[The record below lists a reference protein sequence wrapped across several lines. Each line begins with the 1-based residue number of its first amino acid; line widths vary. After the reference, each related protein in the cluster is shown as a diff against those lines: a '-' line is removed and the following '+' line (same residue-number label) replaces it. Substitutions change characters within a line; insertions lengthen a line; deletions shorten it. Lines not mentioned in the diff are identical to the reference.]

1 MAAATQPM
9 VKEALR
15 QPLKIASRAFAESK
29 YSIYAQMREQAPVC
43 RVKMSG
49 LEMYVVSRH
58 QDCIDIVSDPRLARN
73 RTTATGK
80 KRFPIPLPRSVMAVV
95 LSMIVEDDPEHRRLR
110 NMVNRSF
117 RPSAI
122 EQVSGQVQ
130 GFSTGLLD
138 SIEPRGKVDLL
149 ADYCKPIPSAVIA
162 QIVGVS
168 ESEMPSF
175 QNTVR
180 TLSEG
185 LSGWSFLRS
194 IFWDLRKIS
203 RFMRDLIDR
212 KKSDPGE
219 DILTY
224 LLDEEEEGVRLS
236 EDELLAMLFLLIM
249 AGFETTTH
257 MIGNGVLALLEH
269 PDQLAR
275 LRAEPALID
284 SAVEEMLRF
293 CGPVHGS
300 KQAYAKEDIVLHGV
314 KIPKGA
320 PVIPLWGSANH
331 DPDAFDQPERLDIGR
346 SPNHHLAFGH
356 GSHFCLGSQLAR
368 MEVRIAIQT
377 LLERNPGLRLAVD
390 PAELRLQRMPFW
402 HRYESIP
409 IELG

>member
-1 MAAATQPM
+1 MAPATQAM
-9 VKEALR
+9 GKEALR

-43 RVKMSG
+43 RVKMAG
-49 LEMYVVSRH
+49 LEIYAVSRY

-80 KRFPIPLPRSVMAVV
+80 RRFPIPLPRSVMAVV

-122 EQVSGQVQ
+122 ERVSGQVR

-180 TLSEG
+180 ILSEG
-185 LSGWSFLRS
+185 LSGWSVLRS
-194 IFWDLRKIS
+194 ILWDIRKIS

-224 LLDEEEEGVRLS
+224 LLDEEEEGARLS

-257 MIGNGVLALLEH
+257 MIANGVLALLEH

-320 PVIPLWGSANH
+320 PVVPLWGSANH
-331 DPDAFDQPERLDIGR
+331 DPDAFDQPERFDIGR

-368 MEVRIAIQT
+368 MEVRIAIQA
-377 LLERNPGLRLAVD
+377 LLERNPGLRLAVN

>member
-1 MAAATQPM
+1 MAAAAQAM
-9 VKEALR
+9 GDQALQ
-15 QPLKIASRAFAESK
+15 QPLKIGSREFAESK
-29 YSIYAQMREQAPVC
+29 YEIYARMREQAPVC
-43 RVKMSG
+43 RVKMAG
-49 LEMYVVSRH
+49 LEMYAVSRY

-73 RTTATGK
+73 RTKATGK
-80 KRFPIPLPRSVMAVV
+80 SRFPIPLPKSVMSVA

-122 EQVSGQVQ
+122 ERVSGQVRV
-130 GFSTGLLD
+130 FSAELLD

-162 QIVGVS
+162 KIVGVS
-168 ESEMPSF
+168 ESEMPAF
-175 QNTVR
+175 QNSIR
-180 TLSEG
+180 ILSDG
-185 LSGWSFLRS
+185 LSGWNVLRS
-194 IFWDLRKIS
+194 FFWDLRKAS

-224 LLDEEEEGVRLS
+224 LLEEEEEGSRLS
-236 EDELLAMLFLLIM
+236 EDELVAMLFLLII

-257 MIGNGVLALLEH
+257 MISNGVLALLQH

-314 KIPKGA
+314 EIPKGA
-320 PVIPLWGSANH
+320 PVVPIWGSANH
-331 DPDAFDQPERLDIGR
+331 DPDAFDQPERFDIGR

-356 GSHFCLGSQLAR
+356 GSHFCLGSQLAK
-368 MEVRIAIQT
+368 MEVRIAVQT
-377 LLERNPGLRLAVD
+377 LLERNPDLRLAVD
-390 PAELRLQRMPFW
+390 PADLRLQRMPFW
-402 HRYESIP
+402 HRYESMP

>member
-1 MAAATQPM
+1 MAAATQA
-9 VKEALR
+9 VGKEALR
-15 QPLKIASRAFAESK
+15 QPLKMGSRTFAESK
-29 YSIYAQMREQAPVC
+29 YEIYAQMREEAPVC
-43 RVKMSG
+43 RVKMAG
-49 LEMYVVSRH
+49 LEIYAVSRY
-58 QDCIDIVSDPRLARN
+58 QDCIDIVTDPRLARN

-80 KRFPIPLPRSVMAVV
+80 SRFPIPLPRSVMAVA

-122 EQVSGQVQ
+122 ERVSGQVRD
-130 GFSTGLLD
+130 FSAGLLD

-149 ADYCKPIPSAVIA
+149 SDYCKPIPSAVIA

-180 TLSEG
+180 ILSEG
-185 LSGWSFLRS
+185 LSGWSVLRS

-203 RFMRDLIDR
+203 RFMREVIDR

-224 LLDEEEEGVRLS
+224 LLDEEEEGARLS
-236 EDELLAMLFLLIM
+236 DDELLAMLFLLIM

-257 MIGNGVLALLEH
+257 MIANGVLALLQH

-300 KQAYAKEDIVLHGV
+300 KQAYATEDIVLHGV
-314 KIPKGA
+314 RIPKGA
-320 PVIPLWGSANH
+320 PVIPLWGAANH
-331 DPDAFDQPERLDIGR
+331 DPDAFEQPERFDIGR
-346 SPNHHLAFGH
+346 NPNHHLAFGH
-356 GSHFCLGSQLAR
+356 GSHFCLGAQLAR
-368 MEVRIAIQT
+368 MEVRIAVQT
-377 LLERNPGLRLAVD
+377 LLERNPRLRLAVD
-390 PAELRLQRMPFW
+390 PADLRLQRMPFW
-402 HRYESIP
+402 HRYEAIP

>member
-1 MAAATQPM
+1 MPAMTRRAGTELL
-9 VKEALR
+9 K
-15 QPLKIASRAFAESK
+15 QPLKIGSRAFAESK
-29 YSIYAQMREQAPVC
+29 YAIYARMREEAPVC
-43 RVKMSG
+43 RVKMAG
-49 LEMYVVSRH
+49 LEMYVLSRY
-58 QDCIDIVSDPRLARN
+58 QDCVDIVSDSRLARN

-80 KRFPIPLPRSVMAVV
+80 SRFPIPLPRSVMAVG

-122 EQVSGQVQ
+122 ERVAGRVQ
-130 GFSTGLLD
+130 TLSNELLD
-138 SIEPRGKVDLL
+138 TIEPRGKVDLL
-149 ADYCKPIPSAVIA
+149 SDYCKPIPSAVIA
-162 QIVGVS
+162 GIVGVS
-168 ESEMPSF
+168 ESEMPAF
-175 QNTVR
+175 QNSVR
-180 TLSEG
+180 ILSEG
-185 LSGWSFLRS
+185 LSGWNILRSFL
-194 IFWDLRKIS
+194 WDLRKAFGFI
-203 RFMRDLIDR
+203 RDLIER
-212 KKSDPGE
+212 KRSDPGE

-224 LLDEEEEGVRLS
+224 LLEEEEEGSRLS
-236 EDELLAMLFLLIM
+236 EDELVAMLFLLII

-257 MIGNGVLALLEH
+257 MMANGVLALLQH

-275 LRAEPALID
+275 LRAEPELID

-314 KIPKGA
+314 EIPKGS

-331 DPDAFDQPERLDIGR
+331 DPDVFEEPECFDIGR

-368 MEVRIAIQT
+368 MEVRVAIQT
-377 LLERNPGLRLAVD
+377 LIERRPGLELAVD
-390 PAELRLQRMPFW
+390 PADLRLQRMPFW
-402 HRYESIP
+402 HRYESMP